1 MKKNLLLTCGLL
13 VMAILASLSLLRLP
27 VSAAS
32 TQPQAE
38 YPSPTPQTDGRI
50 IYIVQPGDTCLRL
63 ELLYGVS
70 VEYIR
75 TTNLLNENCDIIEGQ
90 RLMIGVGG
98 PGVESP
104 TPGPSPTATNVLPTP
119 TLGAGG
125 TATVCVLMYI
135 DFNGDGF
142 RQETEFGV
150 DGGAISLAGV
160 SNLFTSLQNTTS
172 ALDVDDQ
179 DEDFD
184 TEEPFRNCFYD
195 LAPGTY
201 TVSGGVPENFNPTT
215 FTDVRF
221 ILVPGDTTYVD
232 FGVQPSTSETSEE
245 EQGPSPLLGVIGF
258 GLLLIGIG
266 LAIYVW
272 WIYRRK

>member
-1 MKKNLLLTCGLL
+1 
-13 VMAILASLSLLRLP
+13 
-27 VSAAS
+27 
-32 TQPQAE
+32 
-38 YPSPTPQTDGRI
+38 
-50 IYIVQPGDTCLRL
+50 
-63 ELLYGVS
+63 

-75 TTNLLNENCDIIEGQ
+75 TTNLLNENCDIFEGQ
-90 RLMIGVGG
+90 RLLIGVGG

-104 TPGPSPTATNVLPTP
+104 TPGPSPTATSILPTP

-125 TATVCVLMYI
+125 TAIVCVLMYI

-160 SNLFTSLQNTTS
+160 SSLFNSLLNTTS

-184 TEEPFRNCFYD
+184 TEEPFRSCFYD
-195 LAPGTY
+195 LVPGTY
-201 TVSGGVPENFNPTT
+201 AVSGGVPEGYNPTT
-215 FTDVRF
+215 FTDVRV
-221 ILVPGDTTYVD
+221 ILAPGDTTYVD
-232 FGVQPSTSETSEE
+232 FGVQPSTSENSEE
-245 EQGPSPLLGVIGF
+245 EQGPSPLLGILGF
-258 GLLLIGIG
+258 GLLLLGIG

-272 WIYRRK
+272 WIYRKK